1 MMALDHFGFL
11 FFFLFFF
18 VAQKVERERE
28 REFHTYKPS
37 IPDRSI
43 DRSID
48 RQGSKIHLFRR
59 RSVVVVI
66 GRRVHKRRIEKR
78 ETAKEKEESILCER
92 DT

>member
-1 MMALDHFGFL
+1 MIKIDHFGFL

-28 REFHTYKPS
+28 RERVPHIQTIDSGP
-37 IPDRSI
+37 I

>member
-11 FFFLFFF
+11 FFFLFFSLP
-18 VAQKVERERE
+18 KKSRERERE

-48 RQGSKIHLFRR
+48 KDPKYTFFVVGLWSSSLVVGS
-59 RSVVVVI
+59 
-66 GRRVHKRRIEKR
+66 
-78 ETAKEKEESILCER
+78 TKEE
-92 DT
+92 